1 MFQLVWFNEYIII
14 LIDHNE
20 EKIQLNTNLNN
31 IKKISYE
38 KEQTILQ
45 IIYEEIIS
53 NKKRMNLISFLI
65 NILSFYFYYLSL
77 EGCIGTQIDCLKIMT
92 LDKFMELFYFDLTSS
107 FLFSITLIF
116 SFFNKISIFCII
128 YPIII
133 YIIFYIKDHGADLS
147 YHGLYNIIVL
157 CISSISFFLIL
168 IIIIYLFILYNKKRK
183 KIFISIIF
191 FLMMLFI
198 IIIIYLYSKTSCI
211 EWDIG
216 LNNIK
221 LDNNISKYS
230 CKFIN
235 PTKCYINAFD
245 GILDFSKYIRKNCK
259 SMNWEFERKE
269 KLFKY
274 INKDLINVTKIGF
287 PITTNKDF
295 WLRTQ
300 KNIEHFSERVLSR
313 VVDMDNLKE
322 NVIKPEVYIDF
333 SNKDSQEWKISI
345 NIIKNETLI
354 EERNNISKKIN
365 STFNNILFIYLDS
378 ISRQHFKRKMPYLSK
393 FISKYLSKENKS
405 IGYQFLK
412 YHNFAAFT
420 QKNVQPMFYGE
431 KMDPK
436 SSNGTSIIK
445 YIKERG
451 YITGQSSNLCSKELF
466 VTMNNCLNKVEFS
479 DFDHE
484 NVAMFCDPNYYDRT
498 NPYPAFSGPFS
509 SLRRCLYKKDT
520 YEYVLEYG
528 KQFWSIYNE
537 SKKFLRLS
545 FIDAHESTGEVI
557 KYLDKP
563 IYDFLSFLIKG
574 NMMKNTAIIFSSD
587 HGNGMPSLYTIINS
601 VDYFYENVLG
611 FLAFVFLDSNFDDNI
626 KNNLERNQQILITPY
641 DIHDTLIDII
651 YGKENLELNS
661 RFGKSL
667 FREIKGMERNCNKY
681 EELMEKDICR
691 CINY

>member
-1 MFQLVWFNEYIII
+1 MHLNININKSKKSI
-14 LIDHNE
+14 K
-20 EKIQLNTNLNN
+20 EKD
-31 IKKISYE
+31 S
-38 KEQTILQ
+38 TILQ
-45 IIYEEIIS
+45 IIYDEILT
-53 NKKRMNLISFLI
+53 NKKRMNIITLLI
-65 NILSFYFYYLSL
+65 NLLSFYLYYLSL

-92 LDKFMELFYFDLTSS
+92 IDKFFELFYLVIFSS
-107 FLFSITLIF
+107 FLLSITLIF
-116 SFFNKISIFCII
+116 SFFNKISIFCMI
-128 YPIII
+128 YPIIAYI
-133 YIIFYIKDHGADLS
+133 LFYIIDHGSDLS
-147 YHGLYNIIVL
+147 YHGLYNFITFCISLFLFFFLLLIIV
-157 CISSISFFLIL
+157 
-168 IIIIYLFILYNKKRK
+168 YLFILYHKKKK
-183 KIFISIIF
+183 KIFFGIVF
-191 FLMMLFI
+191 TFI
-198 IIIIYLYSKTSCI
+198 IAIILIMTYLYSKTSCL
-211 EWDIG
+211 EWDMG

-230 CKFIN
+230 CKYIA
-235 PTKCYINAFD
+235 PTKCYMNAFD
-245 GILDFSKYIRKNCK
+245 GFFDLSKFMRKNCK
-259 SMNWEFERKE
+259 EMDWGLDRKE
-269 KLFKY
+269 KLYNYLNESF
-274 INKDLINVTKIGF
+274 INVTKIGF

-313 VVDMDNLKE
+313 VVDMDNIKE
-322 NVIKPEVYIDF
+322 NITKPEVYIDF
-333 SNKDSQEWKISI
+333 SSKESQNWKINI
-345 NIIKNETLI
+345 NLIKNETLI
-354 EERNNISKKIN
+354 KERNDISKKIN
-365 STFNNILFIYLDS
+365 SSFDNILFIYLDS

-393 FISKYLSKENKS
+393 FIKKYLSKKNNSKS
-405 IGYQFLK
+405 YQFLK

-445 YIKERG
+445 YFKQRG

-484 NVAMFCDPNYYDRT
+484 NVAMFCDPNYYDRK

-509 SLRRCLYKKDT
+509 VLRRCLYKKDS

-528 KQFWSIYNE
+528 KQFWNTYNE

-545 FIDAHESTGEVI
+545 FIDAHESTGEVV

-563 IYDFLSFLIKG
+563 IYDFLKLLMKK
-574 NMMKNTAIIFSSD
+574 NLMKNTAIIFASD
-587 HGNGMPSLYTIINS
+587 HGNGMPGIYTLLNS
-601 VDYFYENVLG
+601 DDYSYENVLG
-611 FLAFVFLDSNFDDNI
+611 FLAFVFLDFTLDENI
-626 KNNLERNQQILITPY
+626 KNNLEKNQQILVTPY

-651 YGKENLELNS
+651 YAGENWELNS

-667 FREIKGMERNCNKY
+667 FRDINGMERNCNKY
-681 EELMEKDICR
+681 EELMGKDNCR